1 MTVQRD
7 KKYKKKNSRQR
18 CSGLFHA
25 EKANK
30 ICFFVVFF
38 LPFVFLGNCNK
49 TYSFQSVSHLCMS

>member
-38 LPFVFLGNCNK
+38 YHLFFWEIVTKHIPFNLYLICV
-49 TYSFQSVSHLCMS
+49 